1 MIGLRRE
8 RKQIGALALGL
19 LGVLLLCSPAT
30 AETTLHVVP
39 HADLQVLDPVVSAAT
54 ITADHSYMVYDQL
67 FALDDAY
74 KPQPQMVDTW
84 SLSDDRLTYRFTLRS
99 GLLFHDGSPVTAE

>member
-1 MIGLRRE
+1 MEVALAPDRHDEQPETIGSEGGAVMIGLRRE

-19 LGVLLLCSPAT
+19 LGVLLLCRPAT
-30 AETTLHVVP
+30 AETTLKVIP

-74 KPQPQMVDTW
+74 KPQPQMIDSW
-84 SLSDDRLTYRFTLRS
+84 SL
-99 GLLFHDGSPVTAE
+99 